1 MWDMWIDLPTWLRA
15 LMGVG
20 FIGLAVLI
28 FFATG
33 GTRIAVGIG
42 AVGLVMVLF
51 SSAGNDKSGYN
62 F

>member
-1 MWDMWIDLPTWLRA
+1 MDFWTDLPTWLRA
-15 LMGVG
+15 LVGLG
-20 FIGLAVLI
+20 FIGLAVLL

-42 AVGLVMVLF
+42 AIGLVMVLF
-51 SSAGNDKSGYN
+51 CNIGNDNSGYR